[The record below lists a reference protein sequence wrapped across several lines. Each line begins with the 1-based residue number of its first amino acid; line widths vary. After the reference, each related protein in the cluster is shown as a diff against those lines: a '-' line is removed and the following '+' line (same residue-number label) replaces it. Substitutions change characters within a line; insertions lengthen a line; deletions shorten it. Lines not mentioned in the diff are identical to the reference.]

1 MPFPTPVDPGSYTY
15 LCLPVPN
22 DTLYRQALAGVLAE
36 LGKPWNWQQTV
47 GEGDEG
53 ARQAA
58 EVWRKA
64 VSLSIYTDEC
74 GGIVDCSAIANCIEN
89 NAATRSLIQQI
100 VTSTTQPQ
108 TIGYPG
114 QPMTTT
120 QANTPINP
128 VPDGCDKNEF
138 WAQCAQF
145 VEYFTQA
152 GTDLIEK
159 IEVYSNAVEGAAFIE
174 MAPVLGSIVDE
185 VQIDKFLDFIDW
197 AIEIV
202 GEVYAADLT
211 QTVKD
216 EIACAYFCAGFDDCQ
231 LTVERIWQVHNE
243 RLGGIL
249 VPSSID
255 SVEDLIN
262 AMITLATNPGLAV
275 DSWLAF
281 LAGMAKLASY
291 LGVRGIDQTLAITLK
306 LAMNDANNDWE
317 ALCDCAPPAANCHD
331 LINGPIVTTPLNN
344 NSAAYGVQVPGQGY
358 KAGSSQMAFTF
369 AVPSAGF
376 TQFTITWNMPVT
388 GTLNVRNA
396 NGTQSAPTGIN
407 TSPGNSYTFVKPA
420 GVMTNQIYIGFI
432 STGAS
437 WASERITEICWE

>member
-1 MPFPTPVDPGSYTY
+1 MSKNRDRTKGLPYPVPVDPGEYIY
-15 LCLPVPN
+15 MCLPVPN
-22 DTLYRQALAGVLAE
+22 NTLYRQALYGVLSE
-36 LGKPWNWQQTV
+36 LGKPWTWQQTT
-47 GEGDEG
+47 GTDNEG
-53 ARQAA
+53 AYQAA

-74 GGIVDCSAIANCIEN
+74 GGVVDCSAIANCIEN
-89 NAATRSLIQQI
+89 NAATRTLIQQI
-100 VTSTTQPQ
+100 VNSTTQPQ

-114 QPMTTT
+114 QPMTTA

-128 VPDGCDKNEF
+128 VPDGCNKDEF
-138 WAQCAQF
+138 WAQCQQF

-174 MAPVLGSIVDE
+174 MAPVLGTIVDE
-185 VQIDKFLDFIDW
+185 VQIDQFLDFIDW

-231 LTVERIWQVHNE
+231 LTIERVWQVHNE

-255 SVEDLIN
+255 SVEDLIS
-262 AMITLATNPGLAV
+262 AMVTLATNPGLAV

-306 LAMNDANNDWE
+306 LAMNDANDDWQI
-317 ALCDCAPPAANCHD
+317 LCEDCAPD
-331 LINGPIVTTPLNN
+331 TPNI
-344 NSAAYGVQVPGQGY
+344 SFIG
-358 KAGSSQMAFTF
+358 TF
-369 AVPSAGF
+369 APSYDGSPQTF
-376 TQFTITWNMPVT
+376 IGNTPTGGSIWDLTFQNISGTIAVAVTAVNAASNPICVLITSTTNVVSYQHNLCSGGAET
-388 GTLNVRNA
+388 GTTENPTTEYGPNLGWFGA
-396 NGTQSAPTGIN
+396 AGGT
-407 TSPGNSYTFVKPA
+407 
-420 GVMTNQIYIGFI
+420 VMRVTV
-432 STGAS
+432 
-437 WASERITEICWE
+437 EPV